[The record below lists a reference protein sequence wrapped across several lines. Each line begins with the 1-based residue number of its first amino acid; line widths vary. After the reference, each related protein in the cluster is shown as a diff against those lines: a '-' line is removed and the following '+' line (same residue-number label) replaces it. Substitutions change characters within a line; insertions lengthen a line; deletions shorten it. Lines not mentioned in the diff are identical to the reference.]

1 MTANLASVNDELNS
15 IFADYDRNFA
25 GRPRA
30 TRNSAILSDIIERLE
45 SSIGTAKSL
54 ANGDDSIADTL
65 KTANENLDRYLE
77 ELEAIRTIQSDSR
90 VVFAAELAGEA
101 NRVFDRYQR
110 HFAGANR
117 ATRDYLKLNAMADEL
132 VSIEDKMAQLVEA
145 GVNEAKKDRGVVK
158 EQLSLYRTEIAN
170 IKQAQ
175 VSGNNSEKVDRY
187 AQLANDQFR
196 LYRVHFSGKSR
207 PSRRVGLL
215 ERMKSNLK
223 IYRRYMNDLQ
233 KSGFRNTMNQKNI
246 DVVSANI
253 KMYETEIEEVKKAK
267 AAIPVK
273 DLAGNLGGAANEIF
287 QSYRDSFAG
296 KDRSGVDIEL
306 LSDLCDGLH
315 DIVLQM
321 KEISNEIDIEA
332 NDANLRIVEE
342 NLTSYENEYR
352 AIKEAQGTK

>member
-1 MTANLASVNDELNS
+1 MTATLTTITEELNS
-15 IFADYDRNFA
+15 IYGEYDRNFA

-30 TRNSAILSDIIERLE
+30 TRDASILSDLIARLE
-45 SSIGTAKSL
+45 GAIGTVKSL
-54 ANGDDSIADTL
+54 GNGDDAIADTL

-77 ELEAIRTIQSDSR
+77 EIEAIRSIQGDSR
-90 VVFAAELAGEA
+90 VVFAAELAGQA

-110 HFAGANR
+110 HYAGYDR

-132 VSIEDKMAQLVEA
+132 VTIEDKMAQLVKA
-145 GVNEAKKDRGVVK
+145 GVNEAKKDRGIVK
-158 EQLSLYRTEIAN
+158 EQIALYRTEIAN

-175 VSGNNSEKVDRY
+175 VAGNNNEKVDRY
-187 AQLANDQFR
+187 ASLANDQFKS
-196 LYRVHFSGKSR
+196 YRIHFSGKSR
-207 PSRRVGLL
+207 PSRRIGLL

-233 KSGFRNTMNQKNI
+233 KSGFRNTMNENNI
-246 DVVSANI
+246 NVVSTNI

-267 AAIPVK
+267 ASIPVK
-273 DLAGNLGGAANEIF
+273 DLAGTLGGAANEIF
-287 QSYRDSFAG
+287 ESYRTSFAG
-296 KDRSGVDIEL
+296 KDRSGVDRDL
-306 LSDLCDGLH
+306 LSDLCDGLY

-321 KEISNEIDIEA
+321 REISNEIDIDA
-332 NDANLRIVEE
+332 NEANLRIVEE